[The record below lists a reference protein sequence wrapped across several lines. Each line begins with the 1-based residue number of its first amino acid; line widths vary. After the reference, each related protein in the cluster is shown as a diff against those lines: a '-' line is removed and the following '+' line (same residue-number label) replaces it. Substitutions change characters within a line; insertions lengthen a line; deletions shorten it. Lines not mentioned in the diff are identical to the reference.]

1 MKPAARAQ
9 GKGIFLFRKLQD
21 ITAWRKVSRF
31 PLSLSIFSSSF
42 VLFQGEYMTAYD
54 KEQNR
59 EAVETYVVSSVCLSV
74 DNED

>member
-21 ITAWRKVSRF
+21 ITAWRKVSHF
-31 PLSLSIFSSSF
+31 ALYFSSSF
-42 VLFQGEYMTAYD
+42 VYFQGEYMTAYD

-59 EAVETYVVSSVCLSV
+59 EAVETYVVSSVCLSINNV
-74 DNED
+74 D